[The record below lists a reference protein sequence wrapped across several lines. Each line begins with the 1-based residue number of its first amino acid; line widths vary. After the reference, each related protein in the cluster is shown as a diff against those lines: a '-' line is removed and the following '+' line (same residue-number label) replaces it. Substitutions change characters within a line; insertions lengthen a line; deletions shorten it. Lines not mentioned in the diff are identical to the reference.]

1 MIVFKFI
8 QNSRNIDGAETTL
21 FCVLDDSLNME
32 SGEYYSDCAKPTWP
46 GINRPSNSKLDDK
59 IVEWFYKESL
69 KVVGL

>member
-1 MIVFKFI
+1 MSDF
-8 QNSRNIDGAETTL
+8 SRNIDGAETTL
-21 FCVLDDSLNME
+21 FCALDDSLNNE
-32 SGEYYSDCAKPTWP
+32 SGEYYSDCSKQTWP